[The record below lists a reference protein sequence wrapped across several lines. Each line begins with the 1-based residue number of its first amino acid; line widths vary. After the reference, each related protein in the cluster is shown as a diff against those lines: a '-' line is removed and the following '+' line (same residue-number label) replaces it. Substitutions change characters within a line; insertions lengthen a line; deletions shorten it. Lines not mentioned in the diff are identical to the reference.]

1 MPSSLVKK
9 CTCGSSITFI
19 QLKFIQENMWTPLEW
34 LIFYVSMIMPVY
46 EIYTSFLLYTL
57 AFKVRRIKY
66 NWYMQEFLLFIFN
79 NLTLP
84 ALYFHTHSSTVIC
97 LSLTLFR
104 IICFFHTSSGSFN
117 ASFWCRIICLLWFLI
132 SSQTQTLSLS
142 VSSFRWARSRKQIL
156 CQRLPATKCLHATY

>member
-1 MPSSLVKK
+1 MYLWKQYHFYPIEVYTREHVDTSGMVDILCKHDYASLWDLYQFPSLHASFQ
-9 CTCGSSITFI
+9 GSTNQI
-19 QLKFIQENMWTPLEW
+19 QL
-34 LIFYVSMIMPVY
+34 VY
-46 EIYTSFLLYTL
+46 ARVF
-57 AFKVRRIKY
+57 A
-66 NWYMQEFLLFIFN
+66 Q
-79 NLTLP
+79 TLP

-156 CQRLPATKCLHATY
+156 CQRLPATKCLHTIY